1 LKPKLAAIKHHK
13 LNSNYTYMSDHSAD
27 GDRYNG
33 RMKYRTVG
41 SSGLKLP
48 LISLGLWHNFG
59 DADDRDEARKMLLYA
74 FDQGITHF
82 DLANNYGN
90 PGGSAE
96 KNFGK
101 VMRKEL
107 KPYRDELIIS
117 TKAGHEMWP
126 GPYGDGGSR
135 KYLMASIDQSLHR
148 MDLDYVDIFYSH
160 RYDANTPLEETMGA
174 LSDIVKQGKALYAGI
189 SKYPEDKAREAYQ
202 MLRRNGTPCLIYQG
216 KYNIYSR
223 EPETEV
229 LPLASEQ
236 GVGFISFSPLAQGL
250 LTDKYLHGIPEHSRA
265 ALSYGFLQRNQVT
278 PEIVAKSVQLNEMAA
293 QRGQT
298 LAQMALAWCF
308 HQQQVSSV
316 IIGTS
321 SVNQLMENIAALGNL
336 HFSDEELWK
345 IGEIAAK

>member
-1 LKPKLAAIKHHK
+1 
-13 LNSNYTYMSDHSAD
+13 MSDYSAYEN
-27 GDRYNG
+27 RYING
-33 RMKYRTVG
+33 MSYRKVG
-41 SSGLKLP
+41 KSGLKLP

-59 DADDRDEARKMLLYA
+59 DADDREEARNMLLFA

-90 PGGSAE
+90 PAGSAE

-101 VMRKEL
+101 VMKKEL
-107 KPYRDELIIS
+107 KGYRDELIIS

-148 MDLDYVDIFYSH
+148 TNLDYVDIFYSH
-160 RYDANTPLEETMGA
+160 RYDPSTPIEETMGA

-189 SKYPEDKAREAYQ
+189 SKYPEDKAREAYRI
-202 MLRRNGTPCLIYQG
+202 LRENGTPCLIYQG
-216 KYNIYSR
+216 KYNIYAR

-229 LPLASEQ
+229 LPLADEQ

-250 LTDKYLHGIPEHSRA
+250 LTGKYLQGIPEHSRA
-265 ALSYGFLQRNQVT
+265 ALSHGFLQRNQVT
-278 PEIVAKSVQLNEMAA
+278 PDIVEKSKQLNELAA

-308 HQQQVSSV
+308 HREDVSSV

-321 SVNQLMENIAALGNL
+321 SVLQLKENIETLGNL
-336 HFSDEELWK
+336 SFTEEELWK
-345 IGEIAAK
+345 IGEIAGR

>member
-1 LKPKLAAIKHHK
+1 
-13 LNSNYTYMSDHSAD
+13 MSDYSAYEN
-27 GDRYNG
+27 RYNNG
-33 RMKYRTVG
+33 MSYRRVG
-41 SSGLKLP
+41 KSGLKLP

-59 DADDRDEARKMLLYA
+59 DADDREEARNMLLFA

-90 PGGSAE
+90 PAGSAE

-101 VMRKEL
+101 VMKKEL
-107 KPYRDELIIS
+107 KGYRDELIIS

-148 MDLDYVDIFYSH
+148 MNLDYVDIFYSH
-160 RYDANTPLEETMGA
+160 RYDPNTPIEETMGA

-189 SKYPEDKAREAYQ
+189 SKYPEDKAREAYRI
-202 MLRRNGTPCLIYQG
+202 LRENGTPCLIYQG
-216 KYNIYSR
+216 KYNIYAR

-229 LPLASEQ
+229 LPLADEQ

-250 LTDKYLHGIPEHSRA
+250 LTGKYLQGIPEHSRA
-265 ALSYGFLQRNQVT
+265 ALSHGFLQRNQVT
-278 PEIVAKSVQLNEMAA
+278 PDIVEKSKQLNELAA

-308 HQQQVSSV
+308 HREDVSSV

-321 SVNQLMENIAALGNL
+321 SVLQLKENIETLGKL
-336 HFSDEELWK
+336 SFTEEELWK
-345 IGEIAAK
+345 IGEIAGR